1 MNQILNHNYK
11 GRFITVSVPKI
22 NNNKILYRNSLK
34 NFPIILNID
43 LFILIFYQFNDK
55 KQFNEWFNRIE
66 SKIKVTEYIISHPEI
81 FKHDCSNLEFLFEN
95 RGKIELHKIISLA
108 TNFNEYIKFFLSKK
122 NNIPKKFSLKIIQN
136 QMIHNEY

>member
-22 NNNKILYRNSLK
+22 NNNKILYRNILK
-34 NFPIILNID
+34 NYSIILNID

-81 FKHDCSNLEFLFEN
+81 FKLDCSNLECLFEN

-108 TNFNEYIKFFLSKK
+108 TNFNEYINFF
-122 NNIPKKFSLKIIQN
+122 
-136 QMIHNEY
+136 

>member
-34 NFPIILNID
+34 NCSIILNID

-55 KQFNEWFNRIE
+55 KQFNE
-66 SKIKVTEYIISHPEI
+66 
-81 FKHDCSNLEFLFEN
+81 
-95 RGKIELHKIISLA
+95 
-108 TNFNEYIKFFLSKK
+108 
-122 NNIPKKFSLKIIQN
+122 
-136 QMIHNEY
+136 